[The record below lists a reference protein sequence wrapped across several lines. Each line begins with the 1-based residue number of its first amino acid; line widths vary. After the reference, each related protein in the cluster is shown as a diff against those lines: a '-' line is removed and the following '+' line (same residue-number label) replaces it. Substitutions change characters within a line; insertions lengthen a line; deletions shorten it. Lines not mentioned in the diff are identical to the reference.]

1 MKADKGTTI
10 ELHINK
16 EDHVLYKAKYYKDA
30 SSYKGNISVS
40 LDDSIKIDIPE
51 DVESGDILHI
61 IIEATNDY
69 KHRLSRFK
77 QIIIKIN

>member
-1 MKADKGTTI
+1 MTSKLIKV
-10 ELHINK
+10 HITK
-16 EDHVLYKAKYYKDA
+16 DEHVLYKTKYYQEA
-30 SSYKGNISVS
+30 SSYKGNVSVS

-61 IIEATNDY
+61 LVEASNDY